1 MSDQT
6 PPAGQ
11 PTPQN
16 PGDTAAPTSAPTSG
30 PTSGPTDGP
39 PPSDPPGAQPL
50 DADATPPPARK
61 SRKGLLVSLIA
72 GFLVL
77 ALIGGAVA
85 AFLVTRG
92 PDKHTIT
99 VASTAGGMKRATA
112 EEKQLQQQLEATEKQ
127 FETQFEVTSV
137 KSGLYEQD
145 TTSRGPKGQLLF
157 LGFDFKKPSEN
168 NPADLAKKL
177 RVIAK
182 GNKLDVTNVPAGD
195 AGGKVICIGSPADA
209 AQKIASCVWATR
221 DTGGGLFPNVAGYD
235 SKQMSKLLLDM
246 RPDIEKTE

>member
-6 PPAGQ
+6 PPPGQ

-16 PGDTAAPTSAPTSG
+16 AGDPDAPTSG
-30 PTSGPTDGP
+30 PTSGPTD
-39 PPSDPPGAQPL
+39 A
-50 DADATPPPARK
+50 PPPARK
-61 SRKGLLVSLIA
+61 SRKGLLVSLVA

-85 AFLVTRG
+85 AFLLTRG

-112 EEKQLQQQLEATEKQ
+112 EEKQLQQQLDATEKQ

-195 AGGKVICIGSPADA
+195 AGGKVICMGSPADA

-235 SKQMSKLLLDM
+235 SEQMSRLLLDM

>member
-6 PPAGQ
+6 PPSGQ

-16 PGDTAAPTSAPTSG
+16 PGDTAAPTPAPAPAPTSAPT
-30 PTSGPTDGP
+30 DG
-39 PPSDPPGAQPL
+39 
-50 DADATPPPARK
+50 PPPARK
-61 SRKGLLVSLIA
+61 SRKGLLVSLLA

-92 PDKHTIT
+92 PEKHTIT

-127 FETQFEVTSV
+127 FETQFQVTSV
-137 KSGLYEQD
+137 KSGLYDQD

-157 LGFDFKKPSEN
+157 LGFDFKTPSEN

-177 RVIAK
+177 RVIAE
-182 GNKLDVTNVPAGD
+182 GNKLDVTTVPAGD
-195 AGGKVICIGSPADA
+195 AGGKVICMGSPADA
-209 AQKIASCVWATR
+209 AQKVASCVWATR

-246 RPDIEKTE
+246 RSDIEKTE